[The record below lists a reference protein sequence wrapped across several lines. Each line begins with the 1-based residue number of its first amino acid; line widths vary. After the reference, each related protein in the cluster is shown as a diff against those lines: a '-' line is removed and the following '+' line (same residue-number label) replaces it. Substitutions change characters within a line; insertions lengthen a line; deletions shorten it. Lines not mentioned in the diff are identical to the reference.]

1 MSTEDPIRGQDTRC
15 LDADDFSEELHP
27 FLPSQSARQKLR
39 FTSTKY
45 HIYLLFFIL
54 AGLDSTVF
62 VLNLPLTRVYES
74 IACYQYF
81 STHEPGRFSNPGS
94 IPEQE
99 CKIASVQEELARV
112 KGIEFLFMMVP
123 GLLLAIPYGILADRW
138 GRRPVLLLCLLG
150 LALAIAGVLM
160 VCWFWWL
167 VPLRFVWL
175 CWLLTGI
182 GGGPA
187 VLSSTIYTMLADIVS
202 PAKRANT
209 FLQLTVAV
217 LISQAISTPL
227 ASVLMANYGTTL
239 PIAFGYGLGLSV
251 CFMCSFVPETVH
263 LGTSKTAEE
272 LPFDEAAIAS
282 SHVTKQNWK
291 ARIIGLFSPKSSGL
305 SLWLLSPTLLAS
317 LAILFVDSFNAST
330 INILVQYTS
339 KKLSIPISSVGSLV
353 TIRAAMTIIVIL
365 LVVPYIGR
373 RLETKWRLDS
383 HSRDLWLARIT
394 MSICPFGFALLAM
407 GQSVI
412 AIAVGM
418 VLVATSWAC
427 CSSLVRSIAT
437 AMVSPERT
445 SGLYAVINVFQA
457 VGALVGNPLLAELL
471 AVDVRSGNGW
481 ISLPFGLAGV
491 LSILSCAIIWAVR
504 LPPTTGSQRGLFLC
518 GGDAD
523 VL

>member
-1 MSTEDPIRGQDTRC
+1 
-15 LDADDFSEELHP
+15 
-27 FLPSQSARQKLR
+27 
-39 FTSTKY
+39 
-45 HIYLLFFIL
+45 
-54 AGLDSTVF
+54 
-62 VLNLPLTRVYES
+62 
-74 IACYQYF
+74 
-81 STHEPGRFSNPGS
+81 
-94 IPEQE
+94 
-99 CKIASVQEELARV
+99 
-112 KGIEFLFMMVP
+112 
-123 GLLLAIPYGILADRW
+123 
-138 GRRPVLLLCLLG
+138 
-150 LALAIAGVLM
+150 
-160 VCWFWWL
+160 
-167 VPLRFVWL
+167 
-175 CWLLTGI
+175 
-182 GGGPA
+182 
-187 VLSSTIYTMLADIVS
+187 MLADIVS

-330 INILVQYTS
+330 INLLVQYTS

-491 LSILSCAIIWAVR
+491 LSILSCAIIWVVR
-504 LPPTTGSQRGLFLC
+504 LPPTTGSQRGLFLR

>member
-1 MSTEDPIRGQDTRC
+1 MSTEDPIRDQDTGS
-15 LDADDFSEELHP
+15 LNTDDFSEELHP

-39 FTSTKY
+39 FTGTKY

-81 STHEPGRFSNPGS
+81 STHEPRRYLDPGS

-123 GLLLAIPYGILADRW
+123 GKEGPH
-138 GRRPVLLLCLLG
+138 VS
-150 LALAIAGVLM
+150 LAIAGVLM

-263 LGTSKTAEE
+263 LGTSKNAEE

-282 SHVTKQNWK
+282 SHVAKQNWK

-504 LPPTTGSQRGLFLC
+504 LPPTTGSQRGLFLR